1 MVLSNIDIQLAQCYN
16 IDTERDKPPRKNEVS
31 TMKMYNTNSLFDN
44 KAFAE
49 LLNKNGVKAF
59 EVEGGLM
66 FDEIALKNMSKAEM
80 PHWIYMNLKW
90 MI

>member
-1 MVLSNIDIQLAQCYN
+1 
-16 IDTERDKPPRKNEVS
+16 
-31 TMKMYNTNSLFDN
+31 MKMYNTNSLFDN

-59 EVEGGLM
+59 EVKGGLI

>member
-1 MVLSNIDIQLAQCYN
+1 MVLSNIDICLAQCYN
-16 IDTERDKPPRKNEVS
+16 IDTERDKSTEKKEVFI
-31 TMKMYNTNSLFDN
+31 MKMYNTNRLFDN
-44 KAFAE
+44 KTFVE

-66 FDEIALKNMSKAEM
+66 FDEIALKNMSKAKM

>member
-1 MVLSNIDIQLAQCYN
+1 
-16 IDTERDKPPRKNEVS
+16 
-31 TMKMYNTNSLFDN
+31 MKMYNTNSLFDN
-44 KAFAE
+44 KTFVE

-66 FDEIALKNMSKAEM
+66 FDEIALENMSKAKM
-80 PHWIYMNLKW
+80 PHWIYMNLKR

>member
-1 MVLSNIDIQLAQCYN
+1 
-16 IDTERDKPPRKNEVS
+16 
-31 TMKMYNTNSLFDN
+31 MKMYNTNSLFDN
-44 KAFAE
+44 KAFVE
-49 LLNKNGVKAF
+49 LLNKNGIKAF

-66 FDEIALKNMSKAEM
+66 FDETALKNMSKAEM

>member
-1 MVLSNIDIQLAQCYN
+1 
-16 IDTERDKPPRKNEVS
+16 
-31 TMKMYNTNSLFDN
+31 MKMYNTNNLFDN

-66 FDEIALKNMSKAEM
+66 FDEIALKSLSKAEM

>member
-1 MVLSNIDIQLAQCYN
+1 MVLSNIDICLVQCYN
-16 IDTERDKPPRKNEVS
+16 IDTERDKSTEKEVP

-44 KAFAE
+44 KTFVE

-66 FDEIALKNMSKAEM
+66 FDEIALKNMSKAKM